1 MDTKAKAKTLLE
13 ECKSGKLKLETLI
26 VMESLSDEVKS
37 LAEETNINV
46 KTFAEVDEIGK
57 NNLKDFVVRWDVWL
71 YDKLY

>member
-57 NNLKDFVVRWDVWL
+57 NNLKDFVVR
-71 YDKLY
+71 